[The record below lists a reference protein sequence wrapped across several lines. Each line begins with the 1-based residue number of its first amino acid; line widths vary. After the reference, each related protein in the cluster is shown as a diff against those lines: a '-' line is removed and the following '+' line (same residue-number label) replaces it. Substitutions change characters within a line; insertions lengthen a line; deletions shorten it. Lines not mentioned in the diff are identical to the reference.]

1 MANFSCNNREK
12 KEYAKIKERL
22 QKMSI
27 SDNFDVNLCLADMYA
42 AVTRNLK
49 SKFATFNDSRSNRH
63 RDKKWRSRC
72 FYSTRKQYRI

>member
-22 QKMSI
+22 QKMST

-49 SKFATFNDSRSNRH
+49 SKFATFNELR
-63 RDKKWRSRC
+63 
-72 FYSTRKQYRI
+72 YSDMY